1 MDFINLPE
9 QQSVTDQIAEHY
21 KEILRLLGEDVERE
35 GLKPIVLGKNGQMI
49 KKIGAS
55 ARQELTKLFE
65 KEVHLFLFVKV
76 KENWRQDPSQYKE
89 WGLDF
94 NA

>member
-1 MDFINLPE
+1 
-9 QQSVTDQIAEHY
+9 
-21 KEILRLLGEDVERE
+21 
-35 GLKPIVLGKNGQMI
+35 MI

-55 ARQELTKLFE
+55 ARQELTRLFE

-76 KENWRQDPSQYKE
+76 KENWRQDPTQYKD